1 MSRIGNT
8 PVAIPSSVTVTLTA
22 DTMSAKG
29 PKGQLSRP
37 IPTHVEITI
46 DGDQAKVSRVNDSKP
61 ARARHG
67 LTRSLLQNLVTGV
80 SEGYTKSLE
89 IIGVGYRAQS
99 KGNVLELSLGYSHPI
114 NYQIPAGIEIKVQ
127 KTVIHVHGM
136 DKELVGQTAAEIRRF
151 RQPDAYKGKGV
162 RYVGEHIRLKA
173 GKAGSVGA

>member
-8 PVAIPSSVTVTLTA
+8 PVDIPSSVTVTVTA

-37 IPTHVEITI
+37 LPSHVEVTV
-46 DGDQAKVSRVNDSKP
+46 DGDQVKVSRVNDSKP

-114 NYQIPAGIEIKVQ
+114 NYEIPAGIEIKVQ

>member
-8 PVAIPSSVTVTLTA
+8 PVVVPSGVTVTVTA

-29 PKGQLSRP
+29 PKGLLSRP
-37 IPTHVEITI
+37 LPSHVEVKVE
-46 DGDQAKVSRVNDSKP
+46 GDKVLVSRVNDSKP

-67 LTRSLLQNLVTGV
+67 LTRSLIQNLVTGV

-99 KGNVLELSLGYSHPI
+99 KGNTLVLNLGYSHPI
-114 NYQIPAGIEIKVQ
+114 NYAVPDGIEIKVK
-127 KTVIHVHGM
+127 KTVIDVHGM

>member
-1 MSRIGNT
+1 MS
-8 PVAIPSSVTVTLTA
+8 V
-22 DTMSAKG
+22 KG
-29 PKGQLSRP
+29 PKGQLTRP
-37 IPTHVEITI
+37 LPSHVEVTVEN
-46 DGDQAKVSRVNDSKP
+46 DKVLVSRVNDSKP

-99 KGNVLELSLGYSHPI
+99 KGKTLQLSLGFSHPI
-114 NYQIPAGIEIKVQ
+114 NYAVPEGIEIKVQ
-127 KTVIHVHGM
+127 KTVIHVNGI
-136 DKELVGQTAAEIRRF
+136 DKELVGQTAADIRRF

-162 RYVGEHIRLKA
+162 RYLGEHIRLKA

>member
-8 PVAIPSSVTVTLTA
+8 PVAIPSGVTVTVTPSS
-22 DTMSAKG
+22 MSAKG
-29 PKGQLSRP
+29 PKGQLTRALPS
-37 IPTHVEITI
+37 HVEVTV
-46 DGDQAKVSRVNDSKP
+46 DSDKVIVKRVNDSKP

-67 LTRSLLQNLVTGV
+67 LTRALLQNLVTGV

-99 KGNVLELSLGYSHPI
+99 KGKVLELSLGFSHPI
-114 NYQIPAGIEIKVQ
+114 NYAVPDGIQIKVE
-127 KTVIHVHGM
+127 KTVIHVTGI
-136 DKELVGQTAAEIRRF
+136 DKELVGQTAADIRRY

-162 RYVGEHIRLKA
+162 RYLGEHIRLKA

>member
-8 PVAIPSSVTVTLTA
+8 PVVVPSGVTVTVTPS
-22 DTMSAKG
+22 TMSAKG
-29 PKGQLSRP
+29 PKGELTRP
-37 IPTHVEITI
+37 LPSHVEVTVES
-46 DGDQAKVSRVNDSKP
+46 DKVKVSRVNDSKP

-99 KGNVLELSLGYSHPI
+99 KGKTLQLSLGFSHPI
-114 NYQIPAGIEIKVQ
+114 NYAVPEGIQIKVE
-127 KTVIHVHGM
+127 KTVIHVNGI
-136 DKELVGQTAAEIRRF
+136 DKELVGQTAADIRRF

-162 RYVGEHIRLKA
+162 RYLGEHIRLKA

>member
-1 MSRIGNT
+1 
-8 PVAIPSSVTVTLTA
+8 V
-22 DTMSAKG
+22 
-29 PKGQLSRP
+29 
-37 IPTHVEITI
+37 
-46 DGDQAKVSRVNDSKP
+46 KVSRVNDSKP

>member
-8 PVAIPSSVTVTLTA
+8 PVAIPSSVTVTVTA

-37 IPTHVEITI
+37 IPSHVEVMV
-46 DGDQAKVSRVNDSKP
+46 DGDQVKVSRVNDSKP

>member
-1 MSRIGNT
+1 MSRIGNI
-8 PVAIPSSVTVTLTA
+8 PVAIPQGVTVTVTA

-29 PKGQLSRP
+29 PKGQLSRALP
-37 IPTHVEITI
+37 SHVEVTVEAE
-46 DGDQAKVSRVNDSKP
+46 QVVVKRVNDSKP

-99 KGNVLELSLGYSHPI
+99 KGKVLELSLGYSHPI
-114 NYQIPAGIEIKVQ
+114 NYEVPEGIEIKVQ
-127 KTVIHVHGM
+127 KSIIHVHGI
-136 DKELVGQTAAEIRRF
+136 DKELVGQTAANIRKF

-162 RYVGEHIRLKA
+162 RYLGENIRLKA
-173 GKAGSVGA
+173 GKAGSVG

>member
-8 PVAIPSSVTVTLTA
+8 PVDIPSSVTVTVTA

-37 IPTHVEITI
+37 LPSHVEVTV
-46 DGDQAKVSRVNDSKP
+46 DGDQVKVSRVNASKP

-99 KGNVLELSLGYSHPI
+99 KGNVLELSRGYSHPI
-114 NYQIPAGIEIKVQ
+114 NYEIPAGIEIKVQ

-162 RYVGEHIRLKA
+162 RYVGENIRLKA
-173 GKAGSVGA
+173 GKAAKA

>member
-1 MSRIGNT
+1 M
-8 PVAIPSSVTVTLTA
+8 V
-22 DTMSAKG
+22 
-29 PKGQLSRP
+29 
-37 IPTHVEITI
+37 
-46 DGDQAKVSRVNDSKP
+46 DGDQVKVSRVNDSKP

>member
-8 PVAIPSSVTVTLTA
+8 PVVVPSGVTVTVTA

-37 IPTHVEITI
+37 LPSHVEVKIE
-46 DGDQAKVSRVNDSKP
+46 GDQVLVSRVNDSKP

-67 LTRSLLQNLVTGV
+67 LTRSLIQNLVTGV

-99 KGNVLELSLGYSHPI
+99 KGNTLELNLGYSHPI
-114 NYQIPAGIEIKVQ
+114 NYAVPAGIEIKVQ

>member
-29 PKGQLSRP
+29 PKGQLSRS

>member
-8 PVAIPSSVTVTLTA
+8 PVVVPSGVTVTVTPS
-22 DTMSAKG
+22 TMSVKG
-29 PKGQLSRP
+29 PKGQLTRP
-37 IPTHVEITI
+37 LPSHVEVTVEN
-46 DGDQAKVSRVNDSKP
+46 DKVLVSRVNDSKP

-99 KGNVLELSLGYSHPI
+99 KGKTLQLSLGFSHPI
-114 NYQIPAGIEIKVQ
+114 NYAVPEGIEIKVQ
-127 KTVIHVHGM
+127 KTVIHVNGI
-136 DKELVGQTAAEIRRF
+136 DKELVGQTAADIRRF

-162 RYVGEHIRLKA
+162 RYLGEHIRLKA

>member
-8 PVAIPSSVTVTLTA
+8 PVAIPSSVTVTVTA

-37 IPTHVEITI
+37 IPSHVEIKV
-46 DGDQAKVSRVNDSKP
+46 DGDEVKVSRVNDSKP

>member
-8 PVAIPSSVTVTLTA
+8 PVAIPSSVTVTVTA

-37 IPTHVEITI
+37 IPSHVEIMV
-46 DGDQAKVSRVNDSKP
+46 DGDQVKVSRVNDSKP